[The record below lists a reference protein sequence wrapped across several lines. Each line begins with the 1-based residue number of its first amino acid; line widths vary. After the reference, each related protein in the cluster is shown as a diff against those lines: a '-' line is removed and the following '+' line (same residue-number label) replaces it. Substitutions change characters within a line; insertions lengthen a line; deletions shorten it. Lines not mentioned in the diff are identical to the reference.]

1 MTSFPLVFFPF
12 FFINAVFLYFLVSLF
27 LSSTAVPALSF
38 LIPRST
44 STPPLL
50 DSFCNLDIPAINV
63 ELDGILDVAYGA
75 LHRHSVVMAAVALE
89 ASAAKTESEEDSE
102 STIL

>member
-1 MTSFPLVFFPF
+1 MLFI
-12 FFINAVFLYFLVSLF
+12 FINLSRFFSL
-27 LSSTAVPALSF
+27 P
-38 LIPRST
+38 PT
-44 STPPLL
+44 S

-89 ASAAKTESEEDSE
+89 ASARAESEEDSE
-102 STIL
+102 STAL